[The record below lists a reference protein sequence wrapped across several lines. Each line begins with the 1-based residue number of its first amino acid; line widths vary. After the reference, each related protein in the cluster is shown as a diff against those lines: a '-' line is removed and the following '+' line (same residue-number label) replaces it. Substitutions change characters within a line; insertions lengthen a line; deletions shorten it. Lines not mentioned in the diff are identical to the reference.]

1 MGRIIINHSDDITP
15 YDATLYVSAIIE
27 MGRVSKDN
35 TSFCLC
41 TRFSDKTIALA
52 DTTKAGTDKFY
63 VYKEKRNE

>member
-15 YDATLYVSAIIE
+15 YDATQYVSVVMR
-27 MGRVSKDN
+27 MGRISKDN

-41 TRFSDKTIALA
+41 TRFKDDVVALA

-63 VYKEKRNE
+63 VYKE